1 MTLFFYLVIAIITF
15 FAFLH
20 AYAKKSYDVSRTM
33 VINASKKEL
42 FNYVSQLRNQSHWMP
57 WFRRDREAVL
67 KFKGIDGKEG
77 AAFYW
82 RGNNK
87 VGEGTQKIVKLK
99 PKAIVETRL
108 LFVRPIKLNSLTYIG
123 IKEMEPEK
131 SKIVWGLRGFL
142 PFPLSI
148 ISIFY
153 SVDKLLG
160 NDLEKGLINLKAIL
174 ENRD

>member
-20 AYAKKSYDVSRTM
+20 AYAKKSYDLSRTM
-33 VINASKKEL
+33 VINASRKEI
-42 FNYVSQLRNQSHWMP
+42 FNYVSQLRKQPHWMP
-57 WFRRDREAVL
+57 WFKRDPDAVL
-67 KFKGIDGKEG
+67 KFKGVDGKEG
-77 AAFYW
+77 AGFYW
-82 RGNNK
+82 RGNKK

-99 PKAIVETRL
+99 PTAIIETRL

-123 IKEMEPEK
+123 IKELEPKK
-131 SKIVWGLRGFL
+131 SKIVWGVRGLL

-153 SVDKLLG
+153 SGDKLLG
-160 NDLEKGLINLKAIL
+160 NDLEKGLINLKTIL
-174 ENRD
+174 ESRD

>member
-20 AYAKKSYDVSRTM
+20 AYAKKSYDLSRTM
-33 VINASKKEL
+33 VINASKEEI
-42 FNYVSQLRNQSHWMP
+42 FNYVSQLKKQPSWVP
-57 WFRRDREAVL
+57 WFKRDPYAVL
-67 KFKGIDGKEG
+67 KFKGKDGIEG
-77 AAFYW
+77 AGLYW
-82 RGNNK
+82 RGNKK
-87 VGEGTQKIVKLK
+87 VGEGTQKIIKLK
-99 PKAIVETRL
+99 PPAIMETRL

-123 IKEMEPEK
+123 LKELEPKK
-131 SKIVWGLRGFL
+131 SKIVWGVRGLF

-160 NDLEKGLINLKAIL
+160 DDLEKGLINLKAIM
-174 ENRD
+174 ESRN